1 MRMLN
6 KIILIFVFAVFGYAS
21 IVDDYISEKYE
32 KICTFKNIHD
42 YRNDEKA
49 LSIIGVSC
57 VKLDNI
63 YMLSYLINKLKKT
76 DFGRKNAIYFLTIL
90 MQKKLLYS
98 YLFDNM
104 PLNSFNLPLTD
115 YVLSYVFEKIKNK
128 EFQKQDGVII
138 IKGAKEGVVYKVYKN
153 EDKMYLDEYMNDNLT
168 KRRWYK

>member
-1 MRMLN
+1 MRILN
-6 KIILIFVFAVFGYAS
+6 KIILILLFFVLGNAS
-21 IVDDYISEKYE
+21 IVDDYISGKYE
-32 KICTFKNIHD
+32 KICTFENIYD
-42 YRNDEKA
+42 YGNNEKV
-49 LSIIGVSC
+49 LSIIGESC
-57 VKLDNI
+57 IKLDKI
-63 YMLSYLINKLKKT
+63 YVLPYLINKLKKT
-76 DFGRKNAIYFLTIL
+76 DLGRKNAIYFLTIL

-104 PLNSFNLPLTD
+104 PLDSFNFPLTD

-153 EDKMYLDEYMNDNLT
+153 EDKMYLDEYMNDNLI